1 MNRRR
6 EFAIAFVGLKPGQH
20 EFNYSIDEKFFEA
33 FQKQDFNHCK
43 ANIKLTLDKKSSFMM
58 LKFEIGGVIEVT
70 CDRCNNTLPLD
81 LWDEFNMTV
90 KMVEEPELMNQ
101 NEEDPDMYYISL
113 QESHLHI
120 ENWIYEFINLSLPMQ
135 RACHFEKMDGPHCNA
150 AAREMLLKMESERD
164 ESTSDSQKQETK
176 NPIWKGL
183 DKLKF

>member
-70 CDRCNNTLPLD
+70 CDRCNNTLPL
-81 LWDEFNMTV
+81 
-90 KMVEEPELMNQ
+90 
-101 NEEDPDMYYISL
+101 
-113 QESHLHI
+113 
-120 ENWIYEFINLSLPMQ
+120 
-135 RACHFEKMDGPHCNA
+135 
-150 AAREMLLKMESERD
+150 
-164 ESTSDSQKQETK
+164 
-176 NPIWKGL
+176 
-183 DKLKF
+183 